1 MIFHDLVTFGLTTNQ
16 PQQGGLIADPD
27 MEFEVVSD
35 LWFPVAIQHATGHY
49 YRAIDYR
56 DGKRVVNPGQT
67 RDQQS
72 FARLW
77 GRNLLAQG
85 FARGKILRA
94 EAC

>member
-27 MEFEVVSD
+27 MEFEVIGG
-35 LWFPVAIQHATGHY
+35 LWSPVAIQHATGQY
-49 YRAIDYR
+49 YRAVEYR
-56 DGKRVVNPGQT
+56 DGKRFVNP
-67 RDQQS
+67 RVYHDENR
-72 FARLW
+72 FAKLW

-85 FARGKILRA
+85 FANGKVLRA